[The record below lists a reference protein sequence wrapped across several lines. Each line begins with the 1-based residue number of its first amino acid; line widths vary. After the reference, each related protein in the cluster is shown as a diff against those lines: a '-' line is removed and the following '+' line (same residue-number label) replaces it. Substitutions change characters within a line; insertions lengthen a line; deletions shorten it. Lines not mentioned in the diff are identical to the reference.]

1 MNGDPRASVK
11 ITSCRSS
18 KKKVSIS
25 FLTTSMLYW
34 IVQLMG
40 LAGISMKLGWSDST
54 PFSAGV

>member
-25 FLTTSMLYW
+25 LLTTSTLYW

-40 LAGISMKLGWSDST
+40 LAGISMKHGRSNNT
-54 PFSAGV
+54 PFSAGE